1 MALRYC
7 FEASHVPATLSAS
20 KKSDLAVVDTE
31 GHEKSVREAEPDA
44 LKEFFR
50 QAGQAVDTTHLTDS
64 VTMLTKEGFELR
76 HEVFLHDAPAPTEPE
91 EVVEEQV

>member
-1 MALRYC
+1 MYNFFIVRITNRLDGT
-7 FEASHVPATLSAS
+7 F
-20 KKSDLAVVDTE
+20 
-31 GHEKSVREAEPDA
+31 GNSVKAYEAEADA

-76 HEVFLHDAPAPTEPE
+76 HEVFLHDAPAPAEPE
-91 EVVEEQV
+91 EVVEE

>member
-1 MALRYC
+1 MYNFFIVR
-7 FEASHVPATLSAS
+7 FTNR
-20 KKSDLAVVDTE
+20 VD
-31 GHEKSVREAEPDA
+31 GSFGNSVKAYEAEPDA

-76 HEVFLHDAPAPTEPE
+76 HEVFLHDAPAPEPE
-91 EVVEEQV
+91 TEEGAE

>member
-1 MALRYC
+1 MYNFFIVR
-7 FEASHVPATLSAS
+7 VTNR
-20 KKSDLAVVDTE
+20 VDGTF
-31 GHEKSVREAEPDA
+31 GNSVKAYEAEADA

-76 HEVFLHDAPAPTEPE
+76 HEVFLHDAPAEPV
-91 EVVEEQV
+91 EVVEE

>member
-1 MALRYC
+1 MYNFFIVRI
-7 FEASHVPATLSAS
+7 TNR
-20 KKSDLAVVDTE
+20 VDGTF
-31 GHEKSVREAEPDA
+31 GNSVKAYENELDA

-76 HEVFLHDAPAPTEPE
+76 HEVFLHDAPTEPE
-91 EVVEEQV
+91 EVSEE

>member
-1 MALRYC
+1 MYNFFIVR
-7 FEASHVPATLSAS
+7 VTNR
-20 KKSDLAVVDTE
+20 VDGTF
-31 GHEKSVREAEPDA
+31 GNSVKAYEAESDA

-76 HEVFLHDAPAPTEPE
+76 HEVFLHDAPAEPV
-91 EVVEEQV
+91 EVVEE

>member
-1 MALRYC
+1 MYD
-7 FEASHVPATLSAS
+7 FF
-20 KKSDLAVVDTE
+20 VVRITNRLDGTFGNSVKAYESETE
-31 GHEKSVREAEPDA
+31 A

-76 HEVFLHDAPAPTEPE
+76 HEVFLHEAPTEPE
-91 EVVEEQV
+91 EVSEE

>member
-1 MALRYC
+1 MYN
-7 FEASHVPATLSAS
+7 FF
-20 KKSDLAVVDTE
+20 VVRITNRTDGTAGKTVKE
-31 GHEKSVREAEPDA
+31 YETEAEA

-76 HEVFLHDAPAPTEPE
+76 HEVFIHEAPAEEPGE
-91 EVVEEQV
+91 

>member
-1 MALRYC
+1 MYNYFIVRFTNRLDGT
-7 FEASHVPATLSAS
+7 F
-20 KKSDLAVVDTE
+20 
-31 GHEKSVREAEPDA
+31 GNSVKAYEAESEA

-76 HEVFLHDAPAPTEPE
+76 HEVFLHDAPTPEVPE
-91 EVVEEQV
+91 EVEE

>member
-1 MALRYC
+1 MYNFFIVRITNRLDGT
-7 FEASHVPATLSAS
+7 F
-20 KKSDLAVVDTE
+20 
-31 GHEKSVREAEPDA
+31 GNSVKAYENEPDA

-76 HEVFLHDAPAPTEPE
+76 HEVFLHDAPTEPE
-91 EVVEEQV
+91 EVSEE